1 MNVYFIFM
9 DLFYIKNIFLS
20 IIVFNLFSFNSIY
33 FILNKKKKKSCI
45 QEVIYLFIKI
55 DKIILYRSQ
64 VICKGYFNILYLT

>member
-33 FILNKKKKKSCI
+33 YILNKKKKK
-45 QEVIYLFIKI
+45 E
-55 DKIILYRSQ
+55 
-64 VICKGYFNILYLT
+64 LYLGSNIFIY